1 MNTGIPTH
9 IAIIPDGN
17 RRWASEHGVSPLDG
31 YKQGAEVL
39 RAIMPHAADAGVK
52 YISIW
57 GMSLDNFTKR
67 SISEVA
73 GLLSLFRS
81 EFHNL
86 ATSDDIHRRK
96 VKINVFGR
104 WEEKFPKLVK
114 SAIQKAINAT
124 SEYTDHH
131 MNFFLAYNGVDEMT
145 QAIQTIIA
153 SGVQTVTPEIIKQH
167 LFTKDLPPVDLIIR
181 TGGEPHL
188 SAGFMMWDV
197 TDSQLWFTE
206 KLWPAFTE
214 KDLDEA
220 LEEYSKRQRR
230 KGA

>member
-1 MNTGIPTH
+1 MSEIIPTH

-17 RRWASEHGVSPLDG
+17 RRWAAERGESPIAGHTQGSEVM
-31 YKQGAEVL
+31 

-52 YISIW
+52 YVSVW

-67 SISEVA
+67 SLSEVG
-73 GLLSLFRS
+73 GLLALFRS
-81 EFHNL
+81 EFLDL
-86 ATSDDIHRRK
+86 AVSDDIHSRK
-96 VKINVFGR
+96 VKINVLGR
-104 WEEKFPKLVK
+104 WREKFPSPVT
-114 SAIQKAINAT
+114 SAVQKAIDAT
-124 SEYTDHH
+124 QHYSDHY
-131 MNFFLAYNGVDEMT
+131 MNFFLAYDGVDEMI
-145 QAIQTIIA
+145 QAIEALVKAGTQKITR
-153 SGVQTVTPEIIKQH
+153 EIVKQH

-206 KLWPAFTE
+206 KLWPAFTTA
-214 KDLDEA
+214 DLDEA
-220 LEEYSKRQRR
+220 IAAYSTRQRR

>member
-1 MNTGIPTH
+1 MNKAIPTH

-17 RRWASEHGVSPLDG
+17 RRWAAENTMSPLDG
-31 YKQGAEVL
+31 HKQGAEVL
-39 RAIMPHAADAGVK
+39 RVIMPHAADTGVK

-67 SISEVA
+67 SMTEVA
-73 GLLSLFRS
+73 GLLSLFRK
-81 EFHNL
+81 EFLDL
-86 ATSDDIHRRK
+86 AVSDDIHTRK
-96 VKINVFGR
+96 VRINVFGR
-104 WEEKFPKLVK
+104 WEEKFPKPVK
-114 SAIQKAINAT
+114 NAIQKAIDAT
-124 SEYTDHH
+124 KDYSDHY

-145 QAIQTIIA
+145 RAIQNIV
-153 SGVQTVTPEIIKQH
+153 SEGVQNVTPEVIKHH
-167 LFTKDLPPVDLIIR
+167 LFTKDVPPVDLIIR

-206 KLWPAFTE
+206 KLWPAFSIQ
-214 KDLDEA
+214 DFDEA
-220 LEEYSKRQRR
+220 IEEYSNRQRR

>member
-1 MNTGIPTH
+1 MNIGIPTH

-17 RRWASEHGVSPLDG
+17 RRWAAEHGVSALRG
-31 YKQGAEVL
+31 HKQGAEVL

-67 SISEVA
+67 SMSEVA

-81 EFHNL
+81 EFLKL
-86 ATSDDIHRRK
+86 ATSDDVHSRK

-104 WEEKFPKLVK
+104 WEEKFPKPVK
-114 SAIQKAINAT
+114 SAVQKAIDAT
-124 SEYTDHH
+124 SEFEDHY

-145 QAIQTIIA
+145 QAIQSIIA
-153 SGVQTVTPEIIKQH
+153 GGVHTVTPEIIKQH
-167 LFTKDLPPVDLIIR
+167 LFTRDLPPVDLIIR

-206 KLWPAFTE
+206 KLWPQFSSE
-214 KDLDEA
+214 DLDVA
-220 LEEYSKRQRR
+220 IDEYSKRQRR